1 MVFKTIAIVH
11 SAIPPRF
18 GLRLPQ
24 EKSIAE
30 MPQNVKLQRT
40 HMYGNYHVN
49 SRNASYMARMFSK
62 GTSSLISPQATMP
75 PSAVPRS

>member
-1 MVFKTIAIVH
+1 
-11 SAIPPRF
+11 
-18 GLRLPQ
+18 
-24 EKSIAE
+24 